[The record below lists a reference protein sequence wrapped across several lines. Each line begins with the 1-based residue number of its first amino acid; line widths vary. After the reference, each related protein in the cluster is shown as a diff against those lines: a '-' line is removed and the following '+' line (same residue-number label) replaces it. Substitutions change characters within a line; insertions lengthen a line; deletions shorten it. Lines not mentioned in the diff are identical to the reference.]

1 MQNKVKALFPLTL
14 LSVAVFNAGPLAAQE
29 GAMTLEEVV
38 VTAQR
43 REQSM
48 QDVPVSVTAFSGD
61 TLQQR
66 NITNAV
72 DYLAITPGVSFTEDG
87 QTGSRG
93 MGIAVRGVNSL
104 VSGENAFV
112 NSIGIYLD
120 DFSVAS
126 VPNNVANPNLADM
139 ERVEILRG
147 PQGTYFGRNAVG
159 GALNLTTKKPTDE
172 FEGEVIVGLEDYDDA
187 GESYN
192 ITGILNVPVN
202 DSFRM
207 RGMFYYMDSDGFVEN
222 ACAKGSSLAS
232 CPGAAENGVLP
243 TGQDGS
249 EQESINVR
257 LHFDWQMS
265 DRTNALLSVYHT
277 DDEQDTDEN
286 VPSGVLDLDSI
297 DSFGIANGA
306 EDPGTGFWIDG
317 NTNKLSHDLAEGT
330 DNKSTV
336 AILNVTH
343 ELNDTMTLKWISGVI
358 DAELDRF
365 FDNDLVGGLDGIGRE
380 NSYEGTS
387 WSTEFRLEVNDERFD
402 FVGGVMY
409 AKDEQDQENNVFVS
423 SNPTGTINGTGILPP
438 FPEGLGLALNS
449 KEWELES
456 WAVFA
461 DLTFHLTD
469 RLDVV
474 VGARYTD
481 DEVTQSR
488 TDYGIGPTCCFP
500 GSPGYPGGPG
510 FEFFQSWENF
520 ERPSSSG
527 KEDFDQITPRVVL
540 RYSFTDDLSMY
551 ASYSEGYK
559 AGGLSLG
566 NNTNEEGQ
574 PAFAIPFEEES
585 LTNYEIGMKSEFYDN
600 RVRLNASLYYM
611 EWEDFQMESFRF
623 LTPGDLSSNFE
634 QTINID
640 EAEAWGGEIEL
651 LALLGEGWTFTAGLG
666 YTDSEIKKS
675 PIAEITGGFQVELE
689 GLDLPKA
696 PEFMANA
703 AIEYRFPVGDSSE
716 GWVQVEFVHRD
727 GQYADIEALTYQ
739 QTDGPSPNQ
748 GLARNSIAQ
757 YGDYPFRTPDYDVW
771 NLRAGMEMEHWAFTL
786 YVQNLDGEDYYTGT
800 QENFGVSGMRLRP
813 TPRTIGGSVAY
824 RF

>member
-343 ELNDTMTLKWISGVI
+343 ELNDTMTLKWISGLI

-423 SNPTGTINGTGILPP
+423 SNSTATINGTGILPP

-469 RLDVV
+469 RLDIV

-510 FEFFQSWENF
+510 FDFFQSYDNF

-585 LTNYEIGMKSEFYDN
+585 LTNYEVGMKSEFYDN